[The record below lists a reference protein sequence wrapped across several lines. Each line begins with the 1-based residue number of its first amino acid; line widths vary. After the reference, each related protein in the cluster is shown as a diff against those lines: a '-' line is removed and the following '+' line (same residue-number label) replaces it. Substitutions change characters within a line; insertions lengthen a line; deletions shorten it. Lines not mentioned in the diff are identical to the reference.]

1 MKDNCTMT
9 LIRRFKYELIV
20 VLIWGVA
27 VASKILYNGL
37 VFGFDYGTY
46 QPDGKFYTYM
56 ALDFLHQNPQKSAQL
71 VVDWYLENGF
81 KMNTFTIQD
90 LMPSTSYAY
99 PIISHRILYPLLSVP
114 FVAMFGITGMLAV
127 PALAL
132 LAMLISVQILAKKFN
147 VQLIGLILVVILST
161 SPTVLRW
168 MIINC
173 TDSLLAG
180 LFALV
185 PICLIKINEKRVV
198 WFFPITALVLL
209 TSATRFIL
217 PLWFAVCTV
226 MFFRT
231 MYKKEFFGLAVL
243 SFVSALPALTSQI
256 STALLPGEVSTST
269 ASKILILPISFVRV
283 VSIDV
288 LQLAVL
294 DRILLIT
301 LTIALLLSFRTI
313 RKISSQMYFAALL
326 STYLIGAINGTLGVN
341 FRYQMPVLIFCA
353 WVFLESFE
361 VTNGS
366 LRLVTPAKR
375 HIKIDKAQNQLKA

>member
-1 MKDNCTMT
+1 MT

-20 VLIWGVA
+20 VLIWGIA

-46 QPDGKFYTYM
+46 QPDGKFYTFM

-71 VVDWYLENGF
+71 VVDWYSQNGF

-114 FVAMFGITGMLAV
+114 FVAIFGIPGMLAV

-132 LAMLISVQILAKKFN
+132 LAMLVSIQMLAKKFK
-147 VQLIGLILVVILST
+147 VQLIGIFLVIVLST

-168 MIINC
+168 MIVNC

-185 PICLIKINEKRVV
+185 PICLIKISEKRVV
-198 WFFPITALVLL
+198 WFFPIAALVIL

-217 PLWFAVCTV
+217 PLWLAVCMV

-231 MYKKEFFGLAVL
+231 IYKKEFFGLAIL

-269 ASKILILPISFVRV
+269 ASKLLMLPISFVKV

-301 LTIALLLSFRTI
+301 LTVALFVSFRAI
-313 RKISSQMYFAALL
+313 RKISSQMYLVALF

-353 WVFLESFE
+353 WVLLESFE
-361 VTNGS
+361 FTNGS

-375 HIKIDKAQNQLKA
+375 HIKIDKTQDQLKA